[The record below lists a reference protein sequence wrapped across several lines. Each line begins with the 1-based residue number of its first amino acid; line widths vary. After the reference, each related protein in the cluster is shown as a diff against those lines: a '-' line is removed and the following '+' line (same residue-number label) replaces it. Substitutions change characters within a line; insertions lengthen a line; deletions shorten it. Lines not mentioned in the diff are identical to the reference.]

1 MLHKV
6 LDTMKEIIGNEK
18 SDNSKILIHT
28 HDKMLNNISLKIDIN
43 DNVVKDYNDVFPQL
57 LLLEEALFLK

>member
-18 SDNSKILIHT
+18 SGNSKILIDT